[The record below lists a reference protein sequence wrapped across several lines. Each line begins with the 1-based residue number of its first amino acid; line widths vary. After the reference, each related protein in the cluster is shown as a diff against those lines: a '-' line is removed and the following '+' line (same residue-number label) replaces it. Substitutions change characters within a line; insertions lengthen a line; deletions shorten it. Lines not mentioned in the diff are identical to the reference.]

1 MIDEHG
7 ERIICPHPGE
17 LVTVARVLG
26 ENASQEL
33 IEARTGFHSDCVCA
47 DCLHQFQL
55 DVRRDERKCQHCNS
69 RNVHTAREMIG
80 KVCPKCNEGTVEEI
94 ETGIMI

>member
-1 MIDEHG
+1 VIDDAG

-17 LVTVARVLG
+17 RVTVALVLG

-33 IEARTGFHSDCVCA
+33 IEARTGFHSHCVCA

-55 DVRRDERKCQHCNS
+55 DVKRDERRCQHCNS
-69 RNVHTAREMIG
+69 RNIQTVRETVG
-80 KVCPKCNEGTVEEI
+80 KACPKCKEGTVEEI
-94 ETGIMI
+94 ETGIMT